1 MSLTKDMYPKSPTF
15 TLKVIASRGM
25 SKTLFFTVFLHSL
38 VNSGIVKHE
47 NVQIFCPTFNE
58 QDQWRSSGFTTRNFS
73 YLNEEYTKGKLWV
86 FDGMQLDTKA
96 NKLVERLFIR
106 GKHKTGII
114 QCEQFT

>member
-73 YLNEEYTKGKLWV
+73 YLNEEYTKGKL
-86 FDGMQLDTKA
+86 
-96 NKLVERLFIR
+96 
-106 GKHKTGII
+106 
-114 QCEQFT
+114 